1 MTVLGRL
8 AALTQQASLWG
19 ALMLGTL
26 AWADTAQTEAAFAK
40 SKNCLA
46 CHAIEK
52 KVVGPAFKAVADKYR
67 QDPGALERLALKVRQ
82 GGNGVWGVVYMPA
95 NAQVSPEESKRLV
108 AWVLGLH

>member
-1 MTVLGRL
+1 MRSMQALATLC
-8 AALTQQASLWG
+8 AALLFTPVARAAG
-19 ALMLGTL
+19 DDAET
-26 AWADTAQTEAAFAK
+26 AFAK

-46 CHAIEK
+46 CHAVDK

-67 QDPGALERLALKVRQ
+67 QDPAALERLALKVRQ

-108 AWVLGLH
+108 AWVLGLR